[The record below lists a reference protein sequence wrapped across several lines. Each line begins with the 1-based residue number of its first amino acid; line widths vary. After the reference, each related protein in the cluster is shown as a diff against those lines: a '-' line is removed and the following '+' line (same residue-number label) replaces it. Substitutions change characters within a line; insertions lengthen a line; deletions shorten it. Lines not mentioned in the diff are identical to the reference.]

1 MTNLPVNHVSSRS
14 RGKTAVI
21 GDLILD
27 SFVDGVV
34 RRMSPE
40 APVPVLVPRRERD
53 MPGGAANVAAN
64 VEALGGCAML
74 LGVIGQD
81 PAGDRLVSCLERSP
95 WVHAPKI
102 IRTGRWRT
110 PHKTRYCADRRH
122 LLRVDC
128 ELDEEN
134 SDLAVEGMFS
144 TELKALMTDAG
155 MALLSDYRKGTLSV
169 ARCAEVMG
177 LCRARGIPVL
187 VDSKASDWSV
197 FSGAAL
203 LAPNLAELTRA
214 AGEPIGSHDDAIAAA
229 RRLMS
234 RHVIAAVVVTMAAD
248 GLLVVD
254 EQRSLHVPS
263 SDADLLD
270 VTGAGDT
277 VVAGLAVALGEGA
290 TLVEAARFANAA
302 AGLAVARRGTS
313 VIPRDDVSQP
323 PQAAPARRTVFSGDA
338 ADLRELC
345 GLVEFWRASDLRIG
359 FTNGCFDVLH
369 AGHLRLVAEAAARC
383 DRLIVAVNRDSSVR
397 KLKGP
402 GRPVQSE
409 EVRLQVMSGL
419 PGVSAVVGFAEDTPL
434 SLLETLKPDV
444 LVKGADYE
452 LEAIVGAQETLA
464 RGGEVIRVPL
474 LQGQSTSAIVKRLRE
489 GFF

>member
-1 MTNLPVNHVSSRS
+1 
-14 RGKTAVI
+14 
-21 GDLILD
+21 
-27 SFVDGVV
+27 
-34 RRMSPE
+34 
-40 APVPVLVPRRERD
+40 
-53 MPGGAANVAAN
+53 
-64 VEALGGCAML
+64 
-74 LGVIGQD
+74 
-81 PAGDRLVSCLERSP
+81 
-95 WVHAPKI
+95 
-102 IRTGRWRT
+102 
-110 PHKTRYCADRRH
+110 
-122 LLRVDC
+122 
-128 ELDEEN
+128 
-134 SDLAVEGMFS
+134 
-144 TELKALMTDAG
+144 
-155 MALLSDYRKGTLSV
+155 
-169 ARCAEVMG
+169 
-177 LCRARGIPVL
+177 
-187 VDSKASDWSV
+187 
-197 FSGAAL
+197 
-203 LAPNLAELTRA
+203 
-214 AGEPIGSHDDAIAAA
+214 
-229 RRLMS
+229 MS